1 MVEDGFH
8 TVLRQAQGTG
18 LFGTTEIFVCRGIF
32 QRVAY
37 KCAAGIGG
45 AAQPFQRNGAGWAPR
60 NPGKPTHWAQGL
72 LLQNICMTKKA
83 PQKKIRRTA
92 NLRVI

>member
-1 MVEDGFH
+1 MGFVRDDGCFAFAA
-8 TVLRQAQGTG
+8 LRLAQGPG

-45 AAQPFQRNGAGWAPR
+45 AGAARSGGSAERDQRNGAEGR
-60 NPGKPTHWAQGL
+60 NPGKRLKNGL
-72 LLQNICMTKKA
+72 LAIF
-83 PQKKIRRTA
+83 
-92 NLRVI
+92 